1 MELSLQKGCIKM
13 CQNRSIPYGY
23 MIAAGKLVINNQE
36 SKTLV
41 EIFKRYGSG
50 ESYKTISDWLT
61 RMNIPYSENKKV
73 WNKNMIARILQNQIY
88 NGDSEFPQII
98 SKELYQNADKNKKQ
112 FKQSESSDIKKLKP
126 LMICSKCGA
135 PLKRRIKTSGGERW
149 YCVNSPEHINTAVND
164 QILLDG
170 IFTLQKKI
178 KDINLNLEEKTSIE
192 NDKTIA
198 LNNKIYMS
206 IKTTNLDN
214 DNIRKDIMKLA
225 IARYNNIDNQSKY
238 DGNLERIIKELNDNI
253 LEADRITEITKSIVV
268 SEHGE
273 TSLILK
279 NNQKINFM

>member
-1 MELSLQKGCIKM
+1 MIK
-13 CQNRSIPYGY
+13 NRRIPFGY
-23 MIAAGKLVINNQE
+23 MIESGKIIINPNE
-36 SKTLV
+36 KDVLV
-41 EIFKRYGSG
+41 EIFRKSADG
-50 ESYKTISDWLT
+50 ESYQSISNYLT
-61 RMNIPYSENKKV
+61 ALNIKYVEEKK

-88 NGDSEFPQII
+88 NGDSEYPQII
-98 SKELYQNADKNKKQ
+98 SKELYQNAEKNKKQ

-164 QILLDG
+164 QSLLDG
-170 IFTLQKKI
+170 ILALLKKL
-178 KDINLNLEEKTSIE
+178 KDVNLNLEEKTSIE
-192 NDKTIA
+192 NDETIY

-206 IKTTNLDN
+206 LKTTNLDN

-225 IARYNNIDNQSKY
+225 IARYSNIDNQSKY

-268 SEHGE
+268 SEYGE